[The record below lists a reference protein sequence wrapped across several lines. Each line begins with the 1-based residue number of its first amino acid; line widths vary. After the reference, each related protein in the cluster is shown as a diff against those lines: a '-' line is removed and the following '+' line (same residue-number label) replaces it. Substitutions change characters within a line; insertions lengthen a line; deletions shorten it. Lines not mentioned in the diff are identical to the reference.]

1 MKRFLKKSGA
11 VVLSLCIVLSM
22 ILTEPILSLASTKKG
37 EDITIFFTHDMH
49 SHLEKF
55 PKLKTVVDEI
65 RAEKDNVYLFDAGDF
80 AMGTPYQTVFKEE
93 ASELYM
99 MGFAGYDVTT
109 LGNHEFDLRSK
120 GLAAMI
126 NRAASYEE
134 KLPQMVNSNIDCDKT
149 LGEEALRED
158 GENLKAALE
167 RYGSKEYTVIEKEDT
182 SIAVFGIF
190 GKNSASYAPESGT
203 YFKDPVESAKEVVK
217 KIRDNEDVDMI
228 VCVSHSGTN
237 ANPEKSEDEILAK
250 EVDGIDMIVSGHSH
264 TELPEPIIHNDTIVA
279 SQGQYNKNIG
289 KITFSKKGDKYEMS
303 DYELIPL
310 NDSIEDNE
318 EALLLLQRF
327 KDSADEKYFSKFDL
341 TWDEA
346 LCENDIEFTDIDDF
360 AHDHGDDKLGS
371 IMADA
376 LRYGVM
382 DAEGNDYEEVSVT
395 VAPAGCIRGGIPTG
409 EVTTEDAFNA
419 LSIGTGRDNTA
430 GYPLVSVY
438 LTGSEIKLCAEIDA
452 SISDLMGPA
461 RLYFSG
467 LNYNYS
473 SNRLFLNRAYDIMHV
488 KYDEDY
494 NIISTEEFED
504 DRLYRCVADLYSAQ
518 MLGTVEGLSK
528 GLLSLTP
535 KDKDGNP
542 VEDYEEQIIYDKDGN
557 ELKEWYALAA
567 YMQKFKKDGVPE
579 IYSSDNGDNI
589 RKYIIDE
596 DGLWIFFKKP
606 NKFMK
611 MAIGIVVALI
621 LLIALVVVLIVKRR
635 KKKRNKNRYNG
646 ENR

>member
-11 VVLSLCIVLSM
+11 IVLSLCIVLSM
-22 ILTEPILSLASTKKG
+22 ILTEPIVSLAAEKKS
-37 EDITIFFTHDMH
+37 EDITILFTHDMH

-55 PKLKTVVDEI
+55 PKLKTIVDET

-99 MGFAGYDVTT
+99 MGYAVYDVTT

-120 GLAAMI
+120 GLAAML

-134 KLPQMVNSNIDCDKT
+134 KLPQMVNSNIDWDKT

-217 KIRDNEDVDMI
+217 KIQDNEDVDMI

-237 ANPEKSEDEILAK
+237 PNPEKSEDEILAK
-250 EVDGIDMIVSGHSH
+250 EVYGIDMIVSGHSH
-264 TELPEPIIHNDTIVA
+264 TELSEPIIHNDTIVA
-279 SQGQYNKNIG
+279 SQGQYNNNIG
-289 KITFSKKGDKYEMS
+289 KITFSKKGDKFEMS

-310 NDSIEDNE
+310 NDSIEDDE
-318 EALLLLQRF
+318 EALALLERF
-327 KDSADEKYFSKFDL
+327 KNSADEKYFSKFDL
-341 TWDEA
+341 GWDEV
-346 LCENDIEFTDIDDF
+346 LCVNDIEFTSIDDF
-360 AHDHGDDKLGS
+360 AQDHGDDKLGS

-382 DAEGNDYEEVSVT
+382 DAEGDDYEEVSVT

-438 LTGSEIKLCAEIDA
+438 LTGAEIKLCAEIDA

-473 SNRLFLNRAYDIMHV
+473 SNRMFLNRAYDIMHV

-494 NIISTEEFED
+494 NILSTEEFED
-504 DRLYRCVADLYSAQ
+504 NKLYRCVADLYSAQ

-542 VEDYEEQIIYDKDGN
+542 VEDFEEQIIYNKDGN

-567 YMQKFKKDGVPE
+567 YMQKFEKDGVPE
-579 IYSSDNGDNI
+579 IYSSDNDDNI
-589 RKYIIDE
+589 RKYVVDE
-596 DGLWIFFKKP
+596 GGLWMFIKKP
-606 NKFMK
+606 NKFMM
-611 MAIGIVVALI
+611 MATGIVVALI
-621 LLIALVVVLIVKRR
+621 LLIALIVVLIVKRR
-635 KKKRNKNRYNG
+635 KKKKAKKQK
-646 ENR
+646 